1 MSNLEH
7 KLHIFEITTLNI
19 KLIKD
24 SVLSCVTKNYYENI
38 KCNQTPNN
46 ETNNY

>member
-7 KLHIFEITTLNI
+7 KLCIFEITTLNI

-24 SVLSCVTKNYYENI
+24 SVLSCVTKNCYEN
-38 KCNQTPNN
+38 NN
-46 ETNNY
+46 ETNYY

>member
-7 KLHIFEITTLNI
+7 KLRIFEMTTLNI

-24 SVLSCVTKNYYENI
+24 SVLSCVTENYYKNI
-38 KCNQTPNN
+38 RCNQTPTN
-46 ETNNY
+46 ETNYY